1 MMSSLAGWFQI
12 CQKRGNRMIAAQPET
27 QERGKKESG
36 HGGAVIAR
44 LRRASKNFGDV
55 HALRQVDFAVRAG
68 ELVALLGPN
77 GAGKTTAV
85 RLFLGLAKPTA
96 GEVSVFGGNP
106 IHAEVRTRIGAMLQ
120 VARVP
125 ETLRVREHI
134 DLFSSYYPNP
144 LPMAETLALAGLQ
157 EIKNR
162 VFGEL
167 SGGQRQRVLFAL
179 ALCGDPDIL
188 FLDEPTVGLDVESRR
203 LLWEEIRRL
212 IERGKTV
219 LLTTHYLEE
228 ADALADR
235 VVVINRGEIIAEG
248 TPAEI
253 KASTTGRRI
262 RCVSSLHIETVCALP
277 GVIEV
282 RRDRD
287 ALEIRTVLAEPV
299 LRELLSRDPE
309 LSGIEV
315 TSAGLEEAFLALTG
329 ANNGVA

>member
-1 MMSSLAGWFQI
+1 MSGEDQ
-12 CQKRGNRMIAAQPET
+12 MIAALHET
-27 QERGKKESG
+27 HEHQEKEYRN
-36 HGGAVIAR
+36 GGAVIAR
-44 LRRASKNFGDV
+44 LQGASKNFGEV
-55 HALRQVDFAVRAG
+55 QALRQVNFAVRAG

-85 RLFLGLAKPTA
+85 KLFLGLAKPTA
-96 GEVSVFGGNP
+96 GTVSVFGGNP

-120 VARVP
+120 VAKVP

-134 DLFSSYYPNP
+134 DLFSSYYPKP
-144 LPMAETLALAGLQ
+144 LPPAETLALAGLQ
-157 EIKNR
+157 EIKDR

-203 LLWEEIRRL
+203 ILWEEIRKL
-212 IERGKTV
+212 IARGKTV

-253 KASTTGRRI
+253 KASTGGRRM
-262 RCVSSLHIETVCALP
+262 RCVSSLDIEIVRAMP

-287 ALEIRTVLAEPV
+287 ALEIHAAQAEPI
-299 LRELLSRDPE
+299 LRELLMRDAG
-309 LSGIEV
+309 LSDIEV
-315 TSAGLEEAFLALTG
+315 SSAGLEEAFLALTQDHG
-329 ANNGVA
+329 NAAGTTQ

>member
-1 MMSSLAGWFQI
+1 
-12 CQKRGNRMIAAQPET
+12 MIAAI
-27 QERGKKESG
+27 QEVQELRKKEPG
-36 HGGAVIAR
+36 NGGAVIAR
-44 LRRASKNFGDV
+44 LQDASKSFGEV
-55 HALRQVDFAVRAG
+55 RALRQVNFAVRAG

-85 RLFLGLAKPTA
+85 KLFLGLAKPTA
-96 GEVSVFGGNP
+96 GTVSVFGGNP

-120 VARVP
+120 VAKVP

-134 DLFSSYYPNP
+134 DLFSSYYPRP
-144 LPMAETLALAGLQ
+144 LPLAETLALAGLE
-157 EIKNR
+157 EIKDR
-162 VFGEL
+162 EFGEL

-203 LLWEEIRRL
+203 ILWEEIRKL
-212 IERGKTV
+212 IACGKGV

-253 KASTTGRRI
+253 KASTAGRRI
-262 RCVSSLHIETVCALP
+262 RCVSSLDIETVRDLP
-277 GVIEV
+277 GVLDV
-282 RRDRD
+282 SRNRD
-287 ALEIRTVLAEPV
+287 ALEIRAASAEPV
-299 LRELLSRDPE
+299 LRELLMRDPG

-315 TSAGLEEAFLALTG
+315 SSAGLEEAFLALTQDQSNAKG
-329 ANNGVA
+329 TTQ

>member
-1 MMSSLAGWFQI
+1 MKDAGS
-12 CQKRGNRMIAAQPET
+12 C
-27 QERGKKESG
+27 
-36 HGGAVIAR
+36 GAVIAS
-44 LRRASKNFGDV
+44 LHGASKTFGEV
-55 HALRQVDFAVRAG
+55 QALRQVNFAVRAG

-85 RLFLGLAKPTA
+85 KLFLGLAKPSSGT
-96 GEVSVFGGNP
+96 VSVFGGDP

-120 VARVP
+120 VAKVP

-144 LPMAETLALAGLQ
+144 LPLAETLAAAGLQ
-157 EIKNR
+157 EIKDR

-203 LLWEEIRRL
+203 VLWEEIRKL
-212 IERGKTV
+212 IARGKTV

-253 KASTTGRRI
+253 KASTAGRRI
-262 RCVSSLHIETVCALP
+262 RCVSSLDIETVRSLP
-277 GVIEV
+277 GVNDV

-287 ALEIRTVLAEPV
+287 ALEIRAASAEPI
-299 LRELLSRDPE
+299 LRELLARDAG
-309 LSGIEV
+309 LAGVEV
-315 TSAGLEEAFLALTG
+315 TSAGLEEAFLALTLEHDH
-329 ANNGVA
+329 A

>member
-1 MMSSLAGWFQI
+1 
-12 CQKRGNRMIAAQPET
+12 MIAAIQET
-27 QERGKKESG
+27 QEQRTNHAG
-36 HGGAVIAR
+36 HGEAVIAS
-44 LRRASKNFGDV
+44 LHRASKNFGEV
-55 HALRQVDFAVRAG
+55 QALRHVDFAVRAG

-85 RLFLGLAKPTA
+85 KLFLGLARPST
-96 GEVSVFGGNP
+96 GTVSVFGGDP

-120 VARVP
+120 VAKVP

-134 DLFSSYYPNP
+134 DLFSSYYPQP
-144 LPMAETLALAGLQ
+144 LPLAETLAMAGLQ
-157 EIKNR
+157 EIKDR

-179 ALCGDPDIL
+179 ALCGDSDIL

-203 LLWEEIRRL
+203 ILWEEIRKL
-212 IERGKTV
+212 IARGKSV

-248 TPAEI
+248 TPAQI
-253 KASTTGRRI
+253 KTSTAGRRI
-262 RCVSSLHIETVCALP
+262 RCVSSLDIETVRAMA

-287 ALEIRTVLAEPV
+287 ALEIHVAEAEPI
-299 LRELLSRDPE
+299 LRELLRRDGG
-309 LSGIEV
+309 LSGLEV
-315 TSAGLEEAFLALTG
+315 SGAGLEEAFLALTKDRSN
-329 ANNGVA
+329 A

>member
-1 MMSSLAGWFQI
+1 
-12 CQKRGNRMIAAQPET
+12 MITAL
-27 QERGKKESG
+27 QEVQEI
-36 HGGAVIAR
+36 HTEVQVNGGAVIAT
-44 LRRASKNFGDV
+44 LRRVSKNFGEV
-55 HALRQVDFAVRAG
+55 HALRQVDFSVRAG

-85 RLFLGLAKPTA
+85 KLFLGLAKPTT
-96 GEVSVFGGNP
+96 GTVSVFGGDP

-120 VARVP
+120 VAKVP

-144 LPMAETLALAGLQ
+144 LPLAETLTLAGLQ
-157 EIKNR
+157 EIKDR
-162 VFGEL
+162 EFGEL

-179 ALCGDPDIL
+179 ALCGNPDIL

-203 LLWEEIRRL
+203 VLWEEIRRL
-212 IERGKTV
+212 VARGKTV

-253 KASTTGRRI
+253 KANTAGRRI
-262 RCVSSLHIETVCALP
+262 RCVTSLDIEIVRSLP

-282 RRDRD
+282 RRDREG
-287 ALEIRTVLAEPV
+287 LEIRVRSAEPI
-299 LRELLSRDPE
+299 LRELLMRDAR
-309 LSGIEV
+309 LSEIEV
-315 TSAGLEEAFLALTG
+315 TSAGLEEAFLALTN
-329 ANNGVA
+329 ANNGAA

>member
-1 MMSSLAGWFQI
+1 
-12 CQKRGNRMIAAQPET
+12 MIAALPET
-27 QERGKKESG
+27 LKYRMKDAGSC
-36 HGGAVIAR
+36 GAVIAS
-44 LRRASKNFGDV
+44 LHGASKTFGEV
-55 HALRQVDFAVRAG
+55 QALRQVNFAVRAG

-85 RLFLGLAKPTA
+85 KLFLGLAKPTSGTA
-96 GEVSVFGGNP
+96 SVFGGDP

-120 VARVP
+120 VAKVP

-144 LPMAETLALAGLQ
+144 LPLAETLAAAGLQ
-157 EIKNR
+157 EIRDR

-188 FLDEPTVGLDVESRR
+188 FLDEPTVGLDVESRHV
-203 LLWEEIRRL
+203 LWEEIRKL
-212 IERGKTV
+212 IARGKTV

-253 KASTTGRRI
+253 KASTAGRRI
-262 RCVSSLHIETVCALP
+262 RCVSSLDIETVRSLP
-277 GVIEV
+277 GVNDV

-287 ALEIRTVLAEPV
+287 ALEIRAASAEPI
-299 LRELLSRDPE
+299 LRELLARDTG
-309 LSGIEV
+309 LSGVEV
-315 TSAGLEEAFLALTG
+315 TSAGLEEAFLALTLEHNQ
-329 ANNGVA
+329 A

>member
-1 MMSSLAGWFQI
+1 
-12 CQKRGNRMIAAQPET
+12 MIA
-27 QERGKKESG
+27 SL
-36 HGGAVIAR
+36 HG
-44 LRRASKNFGDV
+44 ASKTFGDV
-55 HALRQVDFAVRAG
+55 RALCQVNFAVRAG

-85 RLFLGLAKPTA
+85 KLFLGLAKPTS
-96 GEVSVFGGNP
+96 GTVSVFGGDP

-120 VARVP
+120 VAKVP

-144 LPMAETLALAGLQ
+144 LPLAETLAAAGLQ
-157 EIKNR
+157 EIKDR

-203 LLWEEIRRL
+203 VLWEEIRKL
-212 IERGKTV
+212 IARGKTV

-253 KASTTGRRI
+253 KASTAGRRI
-262 RCVSSLHIETVCALP
+262 RCVSSLDIETVRSLP
-277 GVIEV
+277 GVNDV
-282 RRDRD
+282 RRDRN
-287 ALEIRTVLAEPV
+287 ALEIRAASAEPI
-299 LRELLSRDPE
+299 LRELLARDAG
-309 LSGIEV
+309 LSGVEV
-315 TSAGLEEAFLALTG
+315 TSAGLEEAFLALTLEHNQ
-329 ANNGVA
+329 A

>member
-1 MMSSLAGWFQI
+1 
-12 CQKRGNRMIAAQPET
+12 MIAAPEET
-27 QERGKKESG
+27 QEQRTNHAS
-36 HGGAVIAR
+36 HSGAVIAS
-44 LRRASKNFGDV
+44 LHRASKNFGEV
-55 HALRQVDFAVRAG
+55 QALRHVDFAVRAG
-68 ELVALLGPN
+68 EVVALLGPN

-85 RLFLGLAKPTA
+85 KLFLGLARPTT
-96 GEVSVFGGNP
+96 GTVNVFGGDP

-120 VARVP
+120 VAKVP

-134 DLFSSYYPNP
+134 DLFSSYYPKP
-144 LPMAETLALAGLQ
+144 LPLAETLAMAGLQ
-157 EIKNR
+157 EIKDR

-203 LLWEEIRRL
+203 ILWEEIRKL
-212 IERGKTV
+212 IARGKSV

-235 VVVINRGEIIAEG
+235 IVVINHGEIIAEG

-253 KASTTGRRI
+253 KASTAGRRI
-262 RCVSSLHIETVCALP
+262 RCVSSLDIETVRAMP

-287 ALEIRTVLAEPV
+287 AIEIHAVEAEPI
-299 LRELLSRDPE
+299 LRELLRRDRD
-309 LSGIEV
+309 LYGIEV
-315 TSAGLEEAFLALTG
+315 SSAGLEEAFLALTKDRSN
-329 ANNGVA
+329 A

>member
-1 MMSSLAGWFQI
+1 
-12 CQKRGNRMIAAQPET
+12 MIAALPET
-27 QERGKKESG
+27 LEHRMKDAGSC
-36 HGGAVIAR
+36 GAVIAS
-44 LRRASKNFGDV
+44 LHGASKTFGEV
-55 HALRQVDFAVRAG
+55 QALRQVNFAVRAG

-85 RLFLGLAKPTA
+85 KLFLGLAKPSSGT
-96 GEVSVFGGNP
+96 VSVFGGDP

-120 VARVP
+120 VAKVP

-144 LPMAETLALAGLQ
+144 LPLAETLAAAGLQ
-157 EIKNR
+157 EIKDR

-203 LLWEEIRRL
+203 VLWEEIRKL
-212 IERGKTV
+212 IARGKTV

-253 KASTTGRRI
+253 KASTAGRRI
-262 RCVSSLHIETVCALP
+262 RCVSSLDIETVRSLP
-277 GVIEV
+277 GVNDV

-287 ALEIRTVLAEPV
+287 ALEIRAASAEPI
-299 LRELLSRDPE
+299 LRELLARDAG
-309 LSGIEV
+309 LAGVEV
-315 TSAGLEEAFLALTG
+315 TSAGLEEAFLALTLEHDH
-329 ANNGVA
+329 A

>member
-1 MMSSLAGWFQI
+1 MSSLAGSIQV
-12 CQKRGNRMIAAQPET
+12 QLEARNPMIALEET
-27 QERGKKESG
+27 HELRKHGSDN
-36 HGGAVIAR
+36 GGAVIAS
-44 LRRASKNFGDV
+44 LRRASKNYGEV
-55 HALRQVDFAVRAG
+55 QALRQVDFAIRAG

-85 RLFLGLAKPTA
+85 KLFLGLAKPTT
-96 GEVSVFGGNP
+96 GTVSVFGGNP

-120 VARVP
+120 VAKVP

-134 DLFSSYYPNP
+134 DLFSSYYPRP
-144 LPMAETLALAGLQ
+144 LPLAEILALAGLQ
-157 EIKNR
+157 EIKDR
-162 VFGEL
+162 EFGEL

-203 LLWEEIRRL
+203 VLWEEIRRL
-212 IERGKTV
+212 VARGKTV

-235 VVVINRGEIIAEG
+235 VVVINRGEVIAEG

-253 KASTTGRRI
+253 KASTAGRRI
-262 RCVSSLHIETVCALP
+262 RCVTSLDIETVRGLP

-282 RRDRD
+282 RRDREG
-287 ALEIRTVLAEPV
+287 LEIRAGAAEPI
-299 LRELLSRDPE
+299 LRELLMRDAG
-309 LSGIEV
+309 LSNIEV

-329 ANNGVA
+329 ANNDAP

>member
-1 MMSSLAGWFQI
+1 
-12 CQKRGNRMIAAQPET
+12 MIAAQQEIHEHGKT
-27 QERGKKESG
+27 QSANS
-36 HGGAVIAR
+36 GAVIAS
-44 LRRASKNFGDV
+44 LHGASKNFGDV
-55 HALRQVDFAVRAG
+55 QALRQVNFAVRAG

-85 RLFLGLAKPTA
+85 KLFLGLAKPTA
-96 GEVSVFGGNP
+96 GTVSVFGGDP
-106 IHAEVRTRIGAMLQ
+106 IHEEVRTRIGAMLQ
-120 VARVP
+120 VAKVP

-134 DLFSSYYPNP
+134 DLFSSYYPKP
-144 LPMAETLALAGLQ
+144 LPLTETLALAGLQ

-203 LLWEEIRRL
+203 LLWEEIRKL
-212 IERGKTV
+212 IARGKTV

-248 TPAEI
+248 TPSEI
-253 KASTTGRRI
+253 KASTAGRRI
-262 RCVSSLHIETVCALP
+262 RCVSSLDIETVRALP

-282 RRDRD
+282 RRDRE
-287 ALEIRTVLAEPV
+287 ALEIRAALAEPI
-299 LRELLSRDPE
+299 LRDLLMRDE
-309 LSGIEV
+309 GLSGIEV

-329 ANNGVA
+329 TNNGAAS

>member
-1 MMSSLAGWFQI
+1 
-12 CQKRGNRMIAAQPET
+12 MIAALKET
-27 QERGKKESG
+27 EEPRMKQSG
-36 HGGAVIAR
+36 LDGGVIAS
-44 LRRASKNFGDV
+44 LRGASKNFGDV
-55 HALRQVDFAVRAG
+55 QALRQVNFAVRAG

-85 RLFLGLAKPTA
+85 KLFLGLAKPTA
-96 GEVSVFGGNP
+96 GTVSVFGGNP
-106 IHAEVRTRIGAMLQ
+106 IDAEVRTRIGAMLQ
-120 VARVP
+120 VAKVP

-144 LPMAETLALAGLQ
+144 LPLTETLAVAGLQ
-157 EIKNR
+157 EIKDR
-162 VFGEL
+162 EFGEL

-179 ALCGDPDIL
+179 ALCGDPDIF

-203 LLWEEIRRL
+203 QLWEEIRKL
-212 IERGKTV
+212 IARGKTV

-235 VVVINRGEIIAEG
+235 IVVINRGEIIAEG

-253 KASTTGRRI
+253 KASTAGRRI
-262 RCVSSLHIETVCALP
+262 RCVTSLDIKTVRAMP

-287 ALEIRTVLAEPV
+287 GLEIHAAQAEPI
-299 LRELLSRDPE
+299 LRELLMHDPK
-309 LSGIEV
+309 LSGLDV
-315 TSAGLEEAFLALTG
+315 SSAGLEEAFLALTG
-329 ANNGVA
+329 TNNSAVA